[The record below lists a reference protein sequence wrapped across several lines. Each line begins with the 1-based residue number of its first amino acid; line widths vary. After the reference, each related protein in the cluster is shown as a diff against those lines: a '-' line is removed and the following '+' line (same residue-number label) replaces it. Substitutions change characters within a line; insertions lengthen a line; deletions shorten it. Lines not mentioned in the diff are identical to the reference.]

1 MEINFYISAT
11 DLSREEMQDFPGTYD
26 WDYEDG
32 PFFEEVV
39 EQVLTQRMREKL
51 LYWTP
56 LFNKVSVSS
65 LSLGAD
71 LRGAALELASCT
83 SNRNDDRSYAV
94 SLNFGPKAIS
104 EFLLA
109 HWDSRHQVAPCLDL
123 VIDHEL
129 IHLADLQVINPQ
141 SDPQFSMDPLVQF
154 FQWILKWRTEGLA
167 DLPGFLLEV
176 RGIADPGQI
185 RTLIR
190 ESFDRLASTDWNQAI
205 QAGTT
210 TSIFE
215 DLAFTPYAI
224 GPWIM
229 SKLIRSKSSSMIH
242 QPETVLLNPAA
253 IRDWISTG
261 LEIDGK
267 EFRDLL
273 LGLQDE
279 VSYLLDGERT
289 YRLVHQLRKASF
301 LYQILG
307 KDQKTSKKQALT
319 SHYRQV
325 AEQFIYTLNKRL

>member
-1 MEINFYISAT
+1 MDINFYISAT
-11 DLSREEMQDFPGTYD
+11 DLSLEEMQDFPGTYD

-51 LYWTP
+51 HYWTP
-56 LFNKVSVSS
+56 LFSKVSVSS

-71 LRGAALELASCT
+71 VRGASLELASCT
-83 SNRNDDRSYAV
+83 SNRNADGSYSV
-94 SLNFGPKAIS
+94 GLNFGPKAIS

-109 HWDSRHQVAPCLDL
+109 HWDSSHQVAPYLDL

-141 SDPQFSMDPLVQF
+141 SDPQLSMDPLVQF

-167 DLPGFLLEV
+167 DLPGFLFGV
-176 RGIADPGQI
+176 RGMADPGQI
-185 RTLIR
+185 RTMIR
-190 ESFDRLASTDWNQAI
+190 ESFDRLASIDWSQAI

-210 TSIFE
+210 TSVFQ

-229 SKLIRSKSSSMIH
+229 SKMIQTKSPNLLH
-242 QPETVLLNPAA
+242 QPETVLLHPADMK
-253 IRDWISTG
+253 DWISIG

-279 VSYLLDGERT
+279 GSCLLDGELT
-289 YRLVHQLRKASF
+289 YRLVYQLRKASF

-307 KDQKTSKKQALT
+307 KDQKISEHQALT
-319 SHYRQV
+319 SYYRQA